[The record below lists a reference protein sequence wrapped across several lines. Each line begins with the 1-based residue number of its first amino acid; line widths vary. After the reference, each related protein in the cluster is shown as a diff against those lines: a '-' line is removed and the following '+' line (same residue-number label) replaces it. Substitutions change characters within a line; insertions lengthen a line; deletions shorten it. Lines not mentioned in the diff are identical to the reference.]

1 MIVLLI
7 VGFNERCLWG
17 VCHNVTH
24 LTICQSILL
33 TLNKST
39 SYIQHKT
46 RKIGHKVYS
55 TLYYPILLTQCTKL
69 LNTLLTSLI
78 LLSGR
83 DVNRVHFISLYTL
96 TELNPITYNIMC
108 NISWSYTK
116 SILMLTHITFTHK
129 NY

>member
-1 MIVLLI
+1 MIVLLTVI
-7 VGFNERCLWG
+7 LMRGICGRG
-17 VCHNVTH
+17 HNVTH

-55 TLYYPILLTQCTKL
+55 TLYYPILLTQWTEL

-83 DVNRVHFISLYTL
+83 DV
-96 TELNPITYNIMC
+96 
-108 NISWSYTK
+108 K
-116 SILMLTHITFTHK
+116 SILHLILITNK
-129 NY
+129 VESYYI

>member
-1 MIVLLI
+1 MSVL
-7 VGFNERCLWG
+7 
-17 VCHNVTH
+17 
-24 LTICQSILL
+24 S
-33 TLNKST
+33 
-39 SYIQHKT
+39 HKT
-46 RKIGHKVYS
+46 RKIGHEVYS
-55 TLYYPILLTQCTKL
+55 TPYYPILLTQCTKL

-83 DVNRVHFISLYTL
+83 DVNRAHLISLYTL